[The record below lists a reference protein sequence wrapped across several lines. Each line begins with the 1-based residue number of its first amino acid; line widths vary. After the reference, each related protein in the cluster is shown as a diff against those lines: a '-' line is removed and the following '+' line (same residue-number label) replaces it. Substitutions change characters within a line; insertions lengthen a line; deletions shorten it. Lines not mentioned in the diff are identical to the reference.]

1 MAEPLIPFPGPL
13 LPVICGG
20 HSRPVPAFHFSP
32 TADGVFISSGC
43 LDGNAMLR
51 HDTGDWIGT
60 FLGHK
65 GAVWSARLDQ
75 QANRLATASADYNVK
90 VWSTLNGD
98 ELHNFEHKRIVRSAD
113 FAQDGTRLAT
123 GGQEKL
129 VKIYDLAQ
137 LAEVNSLAGHT
148 DTIKEVVWTSEH
160 TLISAGDNIRM
171 WDLRVGEKG
180 GEVKQLS
187 VNGPVVSMELSLD
200 GKHLTAV
207 SGKTVHFF
215 DRNSWEVVKT
225 HTSSC
230 ELASASLRGAGDD
243 SSTPVFV
250 TGGTDNWV
258 HLWDFETD
266 KELGVY
272 KGHHGPVHCV
282 RWHPTYKY
290 FASSSDDGTIR
301 LWMKEPVVREL
312 EEQQERQREEKRK
325 EDDKKKEEDKKKKE
339 DEKKKKETAKNN
351 KKAKKKLKQQQ
362 AQLLLL
368 QQQQEELLAQA
379 QATVDGVQPSE
390 TPDAAA
396 VAADDCAAPADVT
409 ASGSEEEIQFPIDDA
424 SSFPNGGENTGEAVA
439 ASSDTPAQE

>member
-32 TADGVFISSGC
+32 TPDGVFISSGC

-51 HDTGDWIGT
+51 QDTGDWIGT

-75 QANRLATASADYNVK
+75 QANHIVTASADYNVK
-90 VWSTLNGD
+90 VWSALNGD

-113 FAQDGTRLAT
+113 FAPEGARLAT

-137 LAEVNSLAGHT
+137 LAELNALAGHT

-243 SSTPVFV
+243 CPTPVFV
-250 TGGTDNWV
+250 TGGTDFWV

-312 EEQQERQREEKRK
+312 EELQDRQREEKRK
-325 EDDKKKEEDKKKKE
+325 EDEKKKKE
-339 DEKKKKETAKNN
+339 DEKKKEEEKKKKEIAKNN
-351 KKAKKKLKQQQ
+351 KKAKKKAKQQQ

-368 QQQQEELLAQA
+368 QQQQEQLQHQAAA
-379 QATVDGVQPSE
+379 QATEADGAQP
-390 TPDAAA
+390 AAA
-396 VAADDCAAPADVT
+396 ATTEAAADGAATEAV
-409 ASGSEEEIQFPIDDA
+409 SGSEEETQFPIDDA
-424 SSFPNGGENTGEAVA
+424 TSFPDAGAATGEDNA
-439 ASSDTPAQE
+439 AAQ